1 MDKSGLVLLWI
12 FKKKIKNI
20 ILELLNP
27 DSTISIKETQ
37 QKFNDLYLETNLAFN
52 HAKYGY
58 LSDII
63 KKLEKQGFLLETSI
77 EIVRKV
83 YDKLSSVS
91 GITGKL
97 INDKFKRNF

>member
-1 MDKSGLVLLWI
+1 M
-12 FKKKIKNI
+12 
-20 ILELLNP
+20 
-27 DSTISIKETQ
+27 
-37 QKFNDLYLETNLAFN
+37 ETNLAFN

-58 LSDII
+58 LSNVI
-63 KKLEKQGFLLETSI
+63 KKLEKQGLLLETSI

-91 GITGKL
+91 GITDKL